1 MKKSIIILVLLLI
14 IGMIGCKSTPEIKET
29 AVVKGPETV
38 IQAIKEAEMSLAI
51 ANQVIP
57 FKDKFNTDIRTLVAE
72 ANEAIAEARKA
83 RIAGDHEKALTYA
96 VQAKTASDMS
106 MEKIKAIME
115 KANEEKRVIVEKE
128 ILKAKEQGKDTF
140 EAENYLQQK
149 NYDMAL
155 QAVDYAEEKVS
166 GQTGLKRIVVVWGD
180 SLWSLAVKIYKD
192 GFEWKRLWK
201 ANKNIKDPNKIW
213 PGQVIN
219 APVLK

>member
-38 IQAIKEAEMSLAI
+38 IRAIKEAEMSLAI

-83 RIAGDHEKALTYA
+83 RIAGDYEKALTYA